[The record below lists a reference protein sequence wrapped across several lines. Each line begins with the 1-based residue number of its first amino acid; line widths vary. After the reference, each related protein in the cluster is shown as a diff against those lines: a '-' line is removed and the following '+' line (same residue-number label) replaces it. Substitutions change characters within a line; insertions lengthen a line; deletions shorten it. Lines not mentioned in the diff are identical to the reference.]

1 MKVILYDKNT
11 GHIHYPSLSTNQRM
25 LAKTLAGDSSL
36 TYMEGAVEVDKYQVN
51 VSVQPHVLELKPAVT
66 INVPGW
72 IRDRRWK
79 YLKDTD
85 WAVGADSPLSE
96 SKKAEWISYRQAL
109 RDMPAT
115 YADETDI
122 ENVVWPTRPS

>member
-11 GHIHYPSLSTNQRM
+11 GHIHYPSLSTNERM

-51 VSVQPHVLELKPAVT
+51 VSVDPHILELKPPVT

-96 SKKAEWISYRQAL
+96 SKKAEWVAYRQAL